1 MPKETIQDSSESET
15 EFQEIRYYKLIFFF
29 SKLSKIFRHTKYEDV
44 KDLIQTSKELLRKSR
59 ESLESSRSERGWTES
74 DKTIENNEKNP
85 LLNVVPTDKEECQ
98 GMI

>member
-1 MPKETIQDSSESET
+1 MPKETIQDNSESET
-15 EFQEIRYYKLIFFF
+15 EFQEIRYNKVEL

-98 GMI
+98 GIT